1 MLANAS
7 YRAVI
12 IGHSEGRRFFGET
25 GELANKKVKAALT
38 AGLAPILCVGGDS
51 GRARGRKDGRDTRPT
66 ISLWV
71 CRFGG
76 QGLVMHP
83 SCLRTGLGHRHRPTA
98 EREIAGEVHGFLRR
112 RAAKALADQAS
123 ALRILYG
130 GSVRPDNIKRSMA
143 QEEIDGALVGAR
155 V

>member
-1 MLANAS
+1 
-7 YRAVI
+7 
-12 IGHSEGRRFFGET
+12 
-25 GELANKKVKAALT
+25 
-38 AGLAPILCVGGDS
+38 
-51 GRARGRKDGRDTRPT
+51 
-66 ISLWV
+66 
-71 CRFGG
+71 
-76 QGLVMHP
+76 MHP

-98 EREIAGEVHGFLRR
+98 EPEIAGEVHGFLRR
-112 RAAKALADQAS
+112 RAAKAFTPDQAS

>member
-1 MLANAS
+1 VWGEILAE
-7 YRAVI
+7 
-12 IGHSEGRRFFGET
+12 HEGGKTEEILDRQFRCGF
-25 GELANKKVKAALT
+25 
-38 AGLAPILCVGGDS
+38 AGLAAKDLSCILLAYEPVWAIG
-51 GRARGRKDGRDTRPT
+51 
-66 ISLWV
+66 
-71 CRFGG
+71 
-76 QGLVMHP
+76 
-83 SCLRTGLGHRHRPTA
+83 TGHTA
-98 EREIAGEVHGFLRR
+98 EPEIAGEVHGFLRR